1 MGICPDDLDGLGHR
15 ARMQAQRL
23 DHFLLL
29 AAEIALEV
37 AAHTLDVE
45 CLQLLGA
52 GAQVQRFNGTEFE
65 EHV

>member
-1 MGICPDDLDGLGHR
+1 V
-15 ARMQAQRL
+15 

-52 GAQVQRFNGTEFE
+52 GAQVQRFNSAEFE
-65 EHV
+65 EHA

>member
-1 MGICPDDLDGLGHR
+1 MALATVRGYRSSAWII
-15 ARMQAQRL
+15 
-23 DHFLLL
+23 LL